1 MKKVLIID
9 NSALAHKVY
18 RIIFSKY
25 SGGVSIYD
33 ALNCREAS
41 EMLRSEDKFD
51 LILLDIN
58 MPSING
64 LQFLDKVKGDP
75 RLSGIPVVIVSSS
88 ENPEHKEAAHR
99 LGIRHFVPKS
109 KTDMLSDIISRTLF
123 TP

>member
-9 NSALAHKVY
+9 DSALAHKVY

-25 SGGVSIYD
+25 SGVSIHD
-33 ALNCREAS
+33 ALDCREAS
-41 EMLRSEDKFD
+41 EMLRSEDFN

-58 MPSING
+58 MPSTNG
-64 LQFLDKVKGDP
+64 LQFLETIKGDP

-99 LGIRHFVPKS
+99 LGIYHFVPKS
-109 KTDMLSDIISRTLF
+109 KTDMLSDIISQTLF
-123 TP
+123 AP